1 MKLLPN
7 ADYFRDNVAMRND
20 TILGVCEALGSDLG
34 INPNVL
40 RIPLAAGIIFA
51 PFLMVGIY
59 AAMGV
64 IAFASRTFFPD
75 RRIAVAAE
83 PVAAETAAPVANE
96 QRIYSHA
103 A

>member
-20 TILGVCEALGSDLG
+20 TILGVCEALGSDFG

-75 RRIAVAAE
+75 RTVVVAAQ
-83 PVAAETAAPVANE
+83 PVVSGEAAPVANE
-96 QRIYSHA
+96 QAVYSHA